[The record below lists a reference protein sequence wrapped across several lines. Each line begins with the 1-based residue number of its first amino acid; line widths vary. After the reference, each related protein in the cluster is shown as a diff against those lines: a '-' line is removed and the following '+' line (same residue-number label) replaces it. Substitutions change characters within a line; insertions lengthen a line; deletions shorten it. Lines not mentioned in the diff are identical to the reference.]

1 MKKITLLF
9 FTLLVV
15 NGVNAQNVSG
25 VFANNGSVNI
35 VDGTE
40 GTAFKVSGNHTMEAW
55 VKAPDTERGYVMC
68 MGTSNTFRGAY
79 RIETRFSGGTT
90 PSKKARVGY
99 DPANSGTSFFYVT
112 TTSDVFDGTWHHIA
126 IVGTTTGGI
135 TSTKIYVDGIL
146 DAATV
151 PDYTRPTIW
160 DNNPG
165 NGGSMVYS
173 TVGGRG
179 NPSPEVTADVYF
191 NGEIDEARFWTVA
204 RTQTQIQNESWVI
217 VDATG
222 LYRHLKLD
230 NNILDSSVNAKPTVA
245 VGAGV
250 SSYATL
256 GVKSDTLLEQ
266 SLQIYPNPNKGQF
279 TLNYNGTETLKKLE
293 LYSVTGQLVKVVP
306 LEDFSNQKEITVP
319 ELQTGLYLLKIKT
332 ENADATKKILIE

>member
-9 FTLLVV
+9 FTLLAV
-15 NGVNAQNVSG
+15 NVVNAQNVSG

-35 VDGTE
+35 VDGFNDA
-40 GTAFKVSGNHTMEAW
+40 TAAAIRVSGNHTMEAW
-55 VKAPDTERGYVMC
+55 VKASDTERGYVMC
-68 MGTSNTFRGAY
+68 MGTSNTYRGSY

-99 DPANSGTSFFYVT
+99 DPANSGTSFFNVT

-126 IVGTTTGGI
+126 VVGTTTGGI

-146 DAATV
+146 DATTV
-151 PDYTRPTIW
+151 PNYTRPTIW
-160 DNNPG
+160 ENTAG
-165 NGGSMVYS
+165 NGGTMNYS

-179 NPSPEVTADVYF
+179 NPSPEVTADIYF

-230 NNILDSSVNAKPTVA
+230 NNILDSSVKAKTTVA

-266 SLQIYPNPNKGQF
+266 SLQNLSKPK
-279 TLNYNGTETLKKLE
+279 
-293 LYSVTGQLVKVVP
+293 
-306 LEDFSNQKEITVP
+306 
-319 ELQTGLYLLKIKT
+319 
-332 ENADATKKILIE
+332 